1 VEATKANHVSI
12 RITDNGC
19 GIPRENLSH
28 IFDPFFTSK
37 PEGTG
42 LGLSIVH
49 TILESHDGWLEV
61 ESENGQGTT
70 FTIKLTRLTPPPLLD
85 STMKIV

>member
-1 VEATKANHVSI
+1 MSQ
-12 RITDNGC
+12 
-19 GIPRENLSH
+19 

-37 PEGTG
+37 PDGTG

-61 ESENGQGTT
+61 ESQAEQGTT
-70 FTIKLTRLTPPPLLD
+70 FTIKLNRLASPPSLD
-85 STMKIV
+85 SQGKIV